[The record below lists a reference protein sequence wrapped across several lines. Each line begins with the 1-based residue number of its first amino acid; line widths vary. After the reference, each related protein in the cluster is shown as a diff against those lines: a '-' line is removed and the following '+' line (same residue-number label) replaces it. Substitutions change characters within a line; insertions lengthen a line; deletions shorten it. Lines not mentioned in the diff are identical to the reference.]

1 MGAPRAIGLSIVA
14 LVSALLGCNAGPNV
28 GPPKAAAA
36 RTSASSASRPPAAQV
51 APIQAVAVD
60 LSLVSDP
67 SANLAGQVLVFVP
80 ETTLATPELVVTD
93 TTGAIVSKIDTVTAV
108 PGGIAFRGPSP
119 TSKPLVYRVTGT
131 RNGQQT
137 ASGAIDASPLVAGQ
151 SPGALITSP
160 ATSLDPR
167 TAPGAAIG
175 TSVDWTDVGAPGGY
189 LVVLTMR
196 SSTGSAN
203 VDREV
208 WAVEVP
214 KGTTAWTPGVKVP
227 TTLIAGPAP
236 LTSKTLYMVSVVSLD
251 VHGWGIA
258 SSSASLAPSWF
269 MTP

>member
-1 MGAPRAIGLSIVA
+1 MGEKRGLAIVA
-14 LVSALLGCNAGPNV
+14 LVYSLLGCNAGPNV
-28 GPPKAAAA
+28 GPPKAAA
-36 RTSASSASRPPAAQV
+36 RTTGTSSASKPPVASA

-67 SANLAGQVLVFVP
+67 SSNLSGQVLVFVP
-80 ETTLATPELVVTD
+80 ETALATPELVVTD

-151 SPGALITSP
+151 SPGSLITSP
-160 ATSLDPR
+160 ATSLAPQ
-167 TAPGAAIG
+167 TAPAAAVG
-175 TSVDWTDVGAPGGY
+175 TSVGWTDVGAVGGY

-196 SSTGSAN
+196 SSTGAAN

-214 KGTTAWTPGVKVP
+214 KGTTSWTPGAKVP
-227 TTLIAGPAP
+227 VTLIAGPAP
-236 LTSKTLYMVSVVSLD
+236 LTAKTLYMVSVVSLD
-251 VHGWGIA
+251 AHGWGVA
-258 SSSASLAPSWF
+258 SSSASLAPGWF
-269 MTP
+269 TTP